1 MSELGRLTLGAL
13 IAITACGGSDKPT
26 DGAAASAHSIRLRL
40 TAVDGGEIDL
50 ATYRGR
56 VVVLHLF
63 DTDSTAAALDAEQLS
78 DLTRR
83 RRDHTRVIG
92 ICLDREGYPMAA
104 AWRKALNVPYMIA
117 LGNDAMRTGGSPLG
131 KLKIVPTTI
140 VLDRSGTVVARV
152 DRPLQPDELETLVAP
167 LLE

>member
-1 MSELGRLTLGAL
+1 MSELGRLLLGTL
-13 IAITACGGSDKPT
+13 IAATACGGSQKRP
-26 DGAAASAHSIRLRL
+26 DGAAANAGSIRMRL

-83 RRDHTRVIG
+83 RRDETRVIG
-92 ICLDREGYPMAA
+92 ICVDREGYPMAA
-104 AWRKALNVPYMIA
+104 AWRKALAVPYMIA
-117 LGNDAMRTGGSPLG
+117 LGDDAVRTGGSPLG
-131 KLKIVPTTI
+131 KFRIVPTTI
-140 VLDRSGTVVARV
+140 VLDRAGAIAARV
-152 DRPLQPDELETLVAP
+152 DRPLQPGELETLVAP